1 MICSPGKVSVRSSTG
16 MIRGY
21 DSEYIDSL
29 SIQEANAR
37 VWQLRAMIKDL
48 LDKIIELHSDMEKI
62 NDLSRKVIK
71 EF

>member
-1 MICSPGKVSVRSSTG
+1 